1 MMSVAQRMQHVL
13 HRVIGLPVVMDYDAD
28 HAGKDVAAVGAN
40 PIEGQKSS
48 RGDVQPL
55 GLAAEAKT
63 CFVQVFDLRAAYFLA
78 HRIDEVFKSTG
89 ARTAHPGNGCRDQAD
104 GEEIAHQLGQA
115 VLRQEMSVQEIN
127 DHRANPRAVLYRCR
141 HPCGERCLG
150 SLAALRAGADMGAML
165 SNDRRTWLG
174 HVKYLPRGMARGHCC
189 HQRRPTV
196 DAALGIIIA
205 SGAVTCRKVSPGC
218 PFCPP
223 RGLPDGSRKLLVRA
237 GFFSPSLDGGLP
249 LLLLLRPSRRSNS
262 AILSCRPSINSLSAA
277 FSARSFSICAARASS
292 LSPAGSDRFGS

>member
-28 HAGKDVAAVGAN
+28 HAGGAN

-78 HRIDEVFKSTG
+78 PRIDQVFKSTG

-196 DAALGIIIA
+196 DANISATARNAVAQGLLA
-205 SGAVTCRKVSPGC
+205 SAGGGQKQITERGEAVVGA
-218 PFCPP
+218 
-223 RGLPDGSRKLLVRA
+223 LPDRDKVKAALEEYKIRKPRK
-237 GFFSPSLDGGLP
+237 
-249 LLLLLRPSRRSNS
+249 
-262 AILSCRPSINSLSAA
+262 
-277 FSARSFSICAARASS
+277 
-292 LSPAGSDRFGS
+292 

>member
-13 HRVIGLPVVMDYDAD
+13 HRVIGLPVVM
-28 HAGKDVAAVGAN
+28 V

-127 DHRANPRAVLYRCR
+127 DHRANPRAVV
-141 HPCGERCLG
+141 
-150 SLAALRAGADMGAML
+150 AAPAGPVNASTGY
-165 SNDRRTWLG
+165 G
-174 HVKYLPRGMARGHCC
+174 PLPRSTP
-189 HQRRPTV
+189 RRKATR
-196 DAALGIIIA
+196 II
-205 SGAVTCRKVSPGC
+205 K
-218 PFCPP
+218 
-223 RGLPDGSRKLLVRA
+223 
-237 GFFSPSLDGGLP
+237 
-249 LLLLLRPSRRSNS
+249 
-262 AILSCRPSINSLSAA
+262 
-277 FSARSFSICAARASS
+277 SFSVST
-292 LSPAGSDRFGS
+292 